1 MSSND
6 DKRIQSNDLPS
17 YRILKVE
24 GYGSGKTNALPNLI
38 SSQPDTDKIYLQ
50 AKGPLEGKYQLFI
63 NKRESTGVKYFN
75 NSKAF
80 I

>member
-38 SSQPDTDKIYLQ
+38 SSQPDTDKIYL
-50 AKGPLEGKYQLFI
+50 
-63 NKRESTGVKYFN
+63 
-75 NSKAF
+75 
-80 I
+80 